1 LAQKLN
7 TAEWN
12 LSSERAYDRMDKS
25 FTIEFDFPLEHSEWS
40 IPITAIAEFNQH
52 NEYYKVHSFGFSKS
66 NAKEPSLMPV
76 QYIKAIKEN
85 GRTLW
90 VDRDSGR
97 FAPLIDAIGKSIE
110 SKENQ
115 K

>member
-1 LAQKLN
+1 
-7 TAEWN
+7 
-12 LSSERAYDRMDKS
+12 MDKS
-25 FTIEFDFPLEHSEWS
+25 FTIEFDFPLGRPEGP
-40 IPITAIAEFNQH
+40 IPITAIAEFNQR

-66 NAKEPSLMPV
+66 NAKETSLMPV
-76 QYIKAIKEN
+76 QYIKMIKEN

>member
-1 LAQKLN
+1 
-7 TAEWN
+7 
-12 LSSERAYDRMDKS
+12 MDKA
-25 FTIEFDFPLEHSEWS
+25 FAIEFDFPLVRSEMP

-52 NEYYKVHSFGFSKS
+52 NKYYKVHSFRFPKS
-66 NAKEPSLMPV
+66 NVKAPPLMPV
-76 QYIKAIKEN
+76 QYIKALKEN

-110 SKENQ
+110 YQENQ